1 MPYRGQ
7 LAYNLQDLLR
17 RNGMQAQLAIEGDH
31 YKLLVQGHDSPLL
44 SYNISEQQFRALTD
58 GGTNFSNKKAYATF
72 NAIVGKDFDLPSS
85 SVAALW
91 DSMAYVKV
99 ATMVWGCR
107 CIPMPSVTVS
117 SDGHHGSSQ
126 ASTCVASM
134 MYP

>member
-44 SYNISEQQFRALTD
+44 SYNISQQQFRALAD

-85 SVAALW
+85 YVAARNVNGRVVMGL
-91 DSMAYVKV
+91 
-99 ATMVWGCR
+99 
-107 CIPMPSVTVS
+107 
-117 SDGHHGSSQ
+117 HG
-126 ASTCVASM
+126 VR
-134 MYP
+134 